1 LICLECRH
9 RAEPDRE
16 TLEAE
21 LGAEAAEAYTQVIP
35 ILRACYSVVL
45 YCKAYKAIVVGNP
58 GNTAQ
63 SRLECEGFEAVG

>member
-1 LICLECRH
+1 MICLGCRH
-9 RAEPDRE
+9 KAEPSRE

-21 LGAEAAEAYTQVIP
+21 LGAETAEAYTQVIP

-63 SRLECEGFEAVG
+63 SRLECERFEPAG

>member
-1 LICLECRH
+1 MICLGCRY

-35 ILRACYSVVL
+35 VLKACYQVVL

-58 GNTAQ
+58 DNPAQ
-63 SRLECEGFEAVG
+63 SRLECERFEPVG